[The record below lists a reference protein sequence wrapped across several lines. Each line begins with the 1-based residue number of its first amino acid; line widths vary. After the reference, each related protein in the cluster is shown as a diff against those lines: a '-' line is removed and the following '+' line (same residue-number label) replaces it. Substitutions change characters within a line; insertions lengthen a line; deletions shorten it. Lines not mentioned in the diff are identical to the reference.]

1 MGYATLEVLQEVEEM
16 PSGVVAE
23 TVSVGYM
30 SPDVVADTVS
40 VGYLS
45 VEAEV
50 SLEEGT
56 YTELLRVSDAEIVA
70 IDDGSMKVLLT
81 VSTELGV
88 SVG

>member
-1 MGYATLEVLQEVEEM
+1 VEYATLEVLQEVEEM

-30 SPDVVADTVS
+30 SPGVVADTVS

-56 YTELLRVSDAEIVA
+56 
-70 IDDGSMKVLLT
+70 
-81 VSTELGV
+81 
-88 SVG
+88 

>member
-1 MGYATLEVLQEVEEM
+1 MEYATLEVLQKVEET

-23 TVSVGYM
+23 
-30 SPDVVADTVS
+30 TVS

>member
-1 MGYATLEVLQEVEEM
+1 MEYATLEVLQEVEET

-23 TVSVGYM
+23 
-30 SPDVVADTVS
+30 TVS

-56 YTELLRVSDAEIVA
+56 
-70 IDDGSMKVLLT
+70 
-81 VSTELGV
+81 
-88 SVG
+88 